1 MDHNFENMQQGNQG
15 QGGSGYGSQG
25 QGSYGSSGQQ
35 TQGGYGSSGQQTQGG
50 YGTSGQQTQGGFVSS
65 GQQTQGGYG
74 TSGQFQ
80 GGTAYYAGQVPQERG
95 KKKRRNRGDRTNGGK
110 SGFGVTLAKTAAIAL
125 VFGLVSGLMFTGI
138 TFAGTKTIGASG
150 SALESDASSGGEN
163 GNSSGSSAGG
173 NSDGALQQTSTG
185 HAADLLDV
193 SAVVDAVMPSIVAIT
208 NTGTV
213 TYQSFFG
220 MSQSYETES
229 CGSGI
234 IVAQDDEN
242 IYIATNNHVVA
253 DAKSLAV
260 TFFDDTVADG
270 EIQGTDASDD
280 LAVVRVR
287 LKDIDDSCRAQIKV
301 ATLGNSD
308 ELKVGEA
315 TIAIGNAL
323 GYGQS
328 VTTGVVSALGRT
340 VTVSD
345 SSTGATIV
353 NNNLIQTDAAI
364 NPGNS
369 GGALLNAK
377 GEVIGINSVK
387 YSDTAVEGIG
397 YAIGMNDAMEIIDQ
411 LIETGVAYDMHT
423 AYLGIQGKDMV
434 DVSGNPAG
442 VGIYSVMEGSG
453 AAEADI
459 QQNDI
464 LVALDGKRVDSM
476 DNLKTI
482 LKDYSAGDQVKLTL
496 LRRQDN
502 GYDQLEVEVRLSSAQ
517 EVNVQQ

>member
-1 MDHNFENMQQGNQG
+1 MDHNFENIQQGAQG
-15 QGGSGYGSQG
+15 QGTSGYGSQG
-25 QGSYGSSGQQ
+25 QGGYGASGQQ
-35 TQGGYGSSGQQTQGG
+35 TQGGYGASSQQSQSG
-50 YGTSGQQTQGGFVSS
+50 YGQS
-65 GQQTQGGYG
+65 
-74 TSGQFQ
+74 Q

-95 KKKRRNRGDRTNGGK
+95 KKKRRNRGDRASGGK

-150 SALESDASSGGEN
+150 SALESDASSGG

-173 NSDGALQQTSTG
+173 NADGALQQTSTG

-287 LKDIDDSCRAQIKV
+287 LKDIDDSCRSQIKV

-340 VTVSD
+340 VTVTD

-397 YAIGMNDAMEIIDQ
+397 YAIGMNDAMEIINQ

-482 LKDYSAGDQVKLTL
+482 LKDYSAGDQVTLTL